1 MNYEELKLA
10 VQQYMEND
18 EDSFLENM
26 DLFIRMA
33 EQDIFQKMEF
43 PSVRK
48 QATGLVTASGNSVLN
63 LPEDCLALYSFGL
76 LANGQYKY
84 LDQKDDGYGRTM
96 FPDPAF
102 QGVPRYYEI
111 RGTHQVA
118 LYPTP
123 AAAYPTDVWYYH
135 NPPSIAET
143 DTSFLGEECEEAL
156 LSSCLLRAALYLKLD
171 EDTIGQI
178 EKRIA
183 DAMTS
188 LQAIGIGRIKFDFVR
203 TRRQPT

>member
-1 MNYEELKLA
+1 MNYEELKEKI
-10 VQQYMEND
+10 QQYMEND
-18 EDSFLENM
+18 EDSFVENL

-48 QATGLVTASGNSVLN
+48 KATGLATVVNNSVVD
-63 LPEDCLALYSFGL
+63 LPTDCLALYSFALVAG
-76 LANGQYKY
+76 GGYKY

-96 FPDPAF
+96 FPDPTFLAL
-102 QGVPRYYEI
+102 PRYYEF
-111 RGTHQVA
+111 RGQRQVE

-123 AAAYPTDVWYYH
+123 DAIYPADVWYYH

-143 DTSFLGEECEEAL
+143 ETSFLGDECEEAL

-171 EDTIGQI
+171 EDTIAQI
-178 EKRIA
+178 EKRVQ